1 MEINNGK
8 KISGE
13 SMGLEGLMI
22 MLKFVGRN
30 HEAGRNW
37 RKICSNDQK
46 GKKIRSWWKLAS
58 EERRYTSARTKE

>member
-22 MLKFVGRN
+22 MLKVVGRN

-46 GKKIRSWWKLAS
+46 GKNK
-58 EERRYTSARTKE
+58 